1 LEDKTR
7 LEHDIEVHEIPGL
20 PLWGRVLVLLLILV
34 AGSLGLYVMKL
45 RKDNAVLR
53 GDLVIEK
60 EKCRIERSALPGR
73 IQRQE
78 TVPSHEGPQM
88 KNGNT
93 PPQSP

>member
-1 LEDKTR
+1 MEDKTR

-53 GDLVIEK
+53 GDLVTEK

-78 TVPSHEGPQM
+78 TVPSHERLQM
-88 KNGNT
+88 NNGNT